1 MPDLTQDTLV
11 DDRYKVIKRIGSG
24 GMADVYLC
32 QDINLRR
39 KIALKILHNR
49 FAQDQEFVERF
60 RREAQAA
67 AGLQHPSVVAIYDRG
82 DYDGTYYIAMEYLE
96 GKTLKEVISSDAPL
110 PHERAIEIARQILS
124 ALKYAHRNHI
134 IHRDIKPQNVMVDE
148 EDRVKVTDF
157 GIARAGGSQ
166 ITEAGSIMGTAQ
178 YLSPEQAQ
186 GQSVDEASD
195 IYSVG
200 IVLYEMLTAKVPFT
214 GESAVAIALKHVNEK
229 PAPVSK
235 VTEQVPQ
242 ELEQIV
248 ERALAKD
255 ARARF
260 QSAEDFSQ
268 ALKQLDAS
276 VGAKGEGGKTQAW
289 AAVEEEAEGK
299 EKRPKDKGE
308 QDKGEKKKKGEGGK
322 PSIFKRLFKSK
333 KRIAKVAAILLLA
346 IAAAASAYFLTKPE
360 QVAVPSVTGKQV
372 EDARSQLER
381 LGFVVEV
388 KRVKSNAA
396 LGIVLE
402 QDPISGK
409 KADEESTVLLT
420 VSEGP
425 GFARVPK
432 LDGLTEAGAKSAL
445 KKAGFKADIER
456 QYSSDVAQGYVISSD
471 PSEGD
476 TLSIGSVVTLT
487 VSKGPKKVPVPSV
500 VGLLRDDAV
509 GTLEQA
515 GLNVVVD
522 SQDSSKPEDTVLE
535 QSPAGGSEVDEGT
548 SITIVIS
555 NGKGAKVPS
564 VVGLT
569 EGQAASALQKAGFS
583 VVTSER
589 TTDREDKDGIVY
601 SQTPSAGRD
610 ARKGD
615 SVTITVSR
623 YQPEELPPIP

>member
-1 MPDLTQDTLV
+1 MPDLAQDRLV

-49 FAQDQEFVERF
+49 FAQDHEFVERF

-96 GKTLKEVISSDAPL
+96 GKTLKEVICSDAPL

-124 ALKYAHRNHI
+124 ALKYAHRSHI

-214 GESAVAIALKHVNEK
+214 GDSAVAIALKHVNER
-229 PAPVSK
+229 PAPVRK
-235 VTEQVPQ
+235 VTEQVPLK
-242 ELEQIV
+242 LEQIV

-268 ALKQLDAS
+268 ALKQMDAS
-276 VGAKGEGGKTQAW
+276 VGAKGQGAKTQAW
-289 AAVEEEAEGK
+289 AAVEEQAEGK
-299 EKRPKDKGE
+299 EERPKDKDKQG
-308 QDKGEKKKKGEGGK
+308 KGEKKKKGEGGK
-322 PSIFKRLFKSK
+322 PSLFKRLFKSK

-346 IAAAASAYFLTKPE
+346 FAAAASAYFLTRPE

-409 KADEESTVLLT
+409 KADEGSTLLLT

-432 LDGLTEAGAKSAL
+432 LEGLTEAEARSAL
-445 KKAGFKADIER
+445 KKAGFKADAER
-456 QYSSDVAQGYVISSD
+456 QYSADVAQGYVISSD

-476 TLSIGSVVTLT
+476 TLSIGSVVTVT

-522 SQDSSKPEDTVLE
+522 RQDSSKPEDTVLE

-564 VVGLT
+564 VVGLA
-569 EGQAASALQKAGFS
+569 EGQAASALQKAGFA
-583 VVTSER
+583 VVTRER